1 MVEQRIE
8 NPCVTG
14 SIPVLGTTKDIMSID
29 WSVNF
34 LVSSI
39 LGSLGFLVISVILL
53 LINSL
58 YAKFWKTV
66 ELFSFPK
73 MSEGTFVEPEI
84 KAPLDK

>member
-1 MVEQRIE
+1 M
-8 NPCVTG
+8 N
-14 SIPVLGTTKDIMSID
+14 ID

-34 LVSSI
+34 LVGSI
-39 LGSLGFLVISVILL
+39 LGSLGFLVIATIFL

-58 YAKFWKTV
+58 YSKFWKTV

-73 MSEGTFVEPEI
+73 MQDSAFVEPET

>member
-1 MVEQRIE
+1 M
-8 NPCVTG
+8 N
-14 SIPVLGTTKDIMSID
+14 ID

-34 LVSSI
+34 LVGSI
-39 LGSLGFLVISVILL
+39 LASLGFLVIATILL
-53 LINSL
+53 VINSL

-73 MSEGTFVEPEI
+73 LSEGAFVEPGY